1 MIHVNNWSNIS
12 PFPHLSFRLCA
23 FWWAAEYAVFDLVF
37 LLQIP
42 PWRFSLIRLCV
53 CVWASE
59 EMWVSERES
68 ETVLCLRFAET
79 GRGFAD
85 KRRGQVT
92 AQRDYHKGREEGE
105 KKKKKRHK
113 RPSRL
118 VLLHQ
123 PSVFPL
129 THGTQMKTDF
139 KREDEKHSLLKAK
152 CFTMGPCANTVVLS
166 EKWTTVELTNRS
178 SLRCASHTAWEP
190 WTGLP
195 KEALHLKTVSVA
207 QSYAFACFT

>member
-105 KKKKKRHK
+105 KKKKRGTKDLPGLSFYTSPLSFHWLMAHK
-113 RPSRL
+113 WKQTLNEKMKNTLYLRPSAL
-118 VLLHQ
+118 PWDPAQTLLCCQ
-123 PSVFPL
+123 RNGLLLSLQIGPL
-129 THGTQMKTDF
+129 
-139 KREDEKHSLLKAK
+139 
-152 CFTMGPCANTVVLS
+152 
-166 EKWTTVELTNRS
+166 
-178 SLRCASHTAWEP
+178 
-190 WTGLP
+190 
-195 KEALHLKTVSVA
+195 
-207 QSYAFACFT
+207 